1 MSLFDL
7 PSHTVS
13 SVTVQFCVTLITSR
27 ALPGCRGVGIVLC
40 TTYECCAFTQHMHM
54 CMHMYMHMH
63 MRMYR
68 ERF

>member
-13 SVTVQFCVTLITSR
+13 SHPGHSTVCVTLITSR

-40 TTYECCAFTQHMHM
+40 TTYECCAFTRH
-54 CMHMYMHMH
+54 MHMYML
-63 MRMYR
+63 YV
-68 ERF
+68 